1 MILEYADDSL
11 HYYTVMAWKDGKG
24 KKSRANYI
32 RKFNIYKDAE
42 RAYEKCVKK
51 MGPKC
56 YAILYETIDDS
67 TQILK
72 STGDDEE

>member
-1 MILEYADDSL
+1 MLLEYENDNT
-11 HYYTVMAWKDGKG
+11 HYFTVMAWKDGKS
-24 KKSRANYI
+24 KRNRANYI

-42 RAYEKCVKK
+42 KAFNKCVEKL
-51 MGPKC
+51 GDKC

-72 STGDDEE
+72 STEDDKK